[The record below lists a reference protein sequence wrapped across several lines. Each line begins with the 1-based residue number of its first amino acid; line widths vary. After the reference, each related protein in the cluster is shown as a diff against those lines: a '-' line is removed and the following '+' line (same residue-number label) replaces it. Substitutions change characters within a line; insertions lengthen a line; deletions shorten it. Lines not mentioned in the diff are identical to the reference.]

1 MRQERYKNIL
11 DELVFVARASE
22 GSVSVEW
29 LKDQPILMRHKYV
42 EDFKKEL
49 EEREKSL
56 NKKK

>member
-29 LKDQPILMRHKYV
+29 LKDQPILMRRKYV

>member
-29 LKDQPILMRHKYV
+29 LKDQPIMMRRKYV